1 MTPDEELKL
10 YRIIEDRL
18 SALYEELEPGGQGE
32 VDLDSPVMGSMTER
46 WRTYITGLDMRFM
59 SREESFSL
67 LRYDDPNRV
76 RVGNPLYTEDEEFQ
90 IIEMEASAAEKIL
103 VLGMP

>member
-1 MTPDEELKL
+1 MTPEEELKL

-18 SALYEELEPGGQGE
+18 SALYEELDPGGQGE

-46 WRTYITGLDMRFM
+46 WRTYITGLDMSFM
-59 SREESFSL
+59 SREDSWIREE
-67 LRYDDPNRV
+67 PGRV
-76 RVGNPLYTEDEEFQ
+76 RVSNPLYTEDEEFQ

>member
-1 MTPDEELKL
+1 MTPEEELKL

-18 SALYEELEPGGQGE
+18 SALYEELDPGGQGE

-46 WRTYITGLDMRFM
+46 WRTYITGLDMSFM
-59 SREESFSL
+59 SREDSWIREE
-67 LRYDDPNRV
+67 PGRV